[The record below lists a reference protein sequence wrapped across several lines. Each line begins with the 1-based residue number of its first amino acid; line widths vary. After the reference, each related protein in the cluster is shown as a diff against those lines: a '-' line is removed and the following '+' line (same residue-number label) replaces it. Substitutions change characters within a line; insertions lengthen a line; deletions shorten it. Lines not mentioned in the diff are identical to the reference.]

1 MMKDTQLIRDFY
13 GKILG
18 RIETDEQGNKTVRDF
33 YGRLLG
39 RYNKRQNVTRDF
51 YGKLV
56 ARGDATSMLLNQN
69 R

>member
-1 MMKDTQLIRDFY
+1 MKETQLIRDFY

-18 RIETDEQGNKTVRDF
+18 RIEVDEQGNKTVRDF

-51 YGKLV
+51 YGKLI
-56 ARGDATSMLLNQN
+56 ARGDATSMLINSK